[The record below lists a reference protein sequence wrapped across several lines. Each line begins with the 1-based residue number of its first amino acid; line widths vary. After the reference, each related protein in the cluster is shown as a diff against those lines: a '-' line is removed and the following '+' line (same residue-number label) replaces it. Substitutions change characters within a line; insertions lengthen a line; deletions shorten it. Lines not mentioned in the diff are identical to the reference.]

1 MNGDAG
7 KLITIGTLTAADV
20 DGAYHIFETTI
31 PEAYRQEGIGSLLDE
46 IQEEIEHKKT
56 IVQSVLQHES
66 DLEPTITS
74 PFFFVARKEDKVVGT
89 ISYGPCGKV
98 VQECTNHRL
107 DHVGTLGSLYVLPE
121 LQGQGIASALIAA
134 LVTELQKRGITQF
147 CLDSGY
153 RIAQQKWR
161 RKFGEPYVVTKDYWG
176 EGSENMVW
184 LCEVQDFAGK

>member
-31 PEAYRQEGIGSLLDE
+31 PEAYRQEGIESLLDE
-46 IQEEIEHKKT
+46 IQEEIEHKKA

-66 DLEPTITS
+66 DLEPTTTS
-74 PFFFVARKEDKVVGT
+74 PFFLIARKEDKVVGT

-134 LVTELQKRGITQF
+134 LVTELQKRSITQF

-184 LCEVQDFAGK
+184 LCDVQDFTGK